1 MKLPRKSYMSRM
13 KSEEGKRLFE
23 LYFGKGEINPSQ
35 NNSPKEIINPVVKDC
50 VATQPKESTPAPTES
65 FDTIRSITKNDMSLT
80 DILNYYKQ
88 EGVVGEENNLILQTL
103 CAINNI
109 SFGIEGYSGSG
120 KTFLTDA
127 LLNLI
132 PDEYVYRI
140 GLSSN
145 LAILNDSKNI
155 NGKKFVYIPE
165 IQKAMNKKDAPI
177 VEVIKNL
184 TEGKDANR
192 IVTLSQG
199 KTKQYN
205 IKAGITVIYTL
216 AVENNFKKDDET
228 SRRFLRLFTDYTEEH
243 IGEILDYK
251 AKSRCFFNDKSR
263 MSEEDIEEL
272 KVHITNC
279 ININEVSYVD
289 SFAPLMNTYIPSTPK
304 TVGYVDHYYNLLNA
318 SAKFHHRQRIQEGKQ
333 IFLNLEDHFL
343 IHELYHSEF
352 CDSISNLNKAKDY
365 SDLIENARKEVDWQK
380 CWESGNEIMK
390 TNFSSVYDKWRD
402 LQIQGN
408 SIELKN
414 PITNYSVTVN
424 DQNEHSRNFTIIR

>member
-13 KSEEGKRLFE
+13 KSDEGKRLFE
-23 LYFGKGEINPSQ
+23 LYFGKKKINSSQ
-35 NNSPKEIINPVVKDC
+35 NKKQNNGPKTSIDC
-50 VATQPKESTPAPTES
+50 VVEDCEYITQPKKNTSPPTKS
-65 FDTIRSITKNDMSLT
+65 SDTIKHRTKSNMSLT
-80 DILNYYKQ
+80 DILNYYNQ
-88 EGVVGEENNLILQTL
+88 EGVVGEEKNLILQTL

-109 SFGIEGYSGSG
+109 SFGVEGDSGSG

-132 PDEYVYRI
+132 PNEYVYRV

-145 LAILNDSKNI
+145 LAILNDSENI
-155 NGKKFVYIPE
+155 NEKKFVYIPE

-205 IKAGITVIYTL
+205 IKAGVTVIYTL
-216 AVENNFKKDDET
+216 AVENYFKKDDET
-228 SRRFLRLFTDYTEEH
+228 SRRFLRLFTDFSEEH
-243 IGEILDYK
+243 ISEILDYK
-251 AKSRCFFNDKSR
+251 AKSRCFLNDKSS
-263 MSEEDIEEL
+263 MSEEEIEEL
-272 KVHITNC
+272 KFHIDNC
-279 ININEVSYVD
+279 INMNDISYVD
-289 SFAPLMNTYIPSTPK
+289 SFAPFMNTYIPSTPK
-304 TVGYVDHYYNLLNA
+304 TVGYIDHYYKLLNA

-333 IFLNLEDHFL
+333 IFLSLEDHFL
-343 IHELYHSEF
+343 IHELYHDEF
-352 CDSISNLNKAKDY
+352 CNSISNLNKTKDY

-380 CWESGNEIMK
+380 CWENGNEIIK
-390 TNFSSVYDKWRD
+390 INFSDVYDKWRD
-402 LQIQGN
+402 LQIQNN

-414 PITNYSVTVN
+414 PITNYSITIN
-424 DQNEHSRNFTIIR
+424 D